1 MNCESIWYLFG
12 IYLVNIITI
21 DQSSIL
27 SNVPSSTIGDW
38 IIVIIGYIGEFDR
51 IMPCNHLP
59 DGLLST
65 AHLPYLSATPVLA
78 QHLENV
84 GVADLLA
91 RRAHLTRERREIT
104 IRSPRREAWPW
115 PGNHEPWLNMNRP
128 WPG

>member
-65 AHLPYLSATPVLA
+65 AHVLSL
-78 QHLENV
+78 NF
-84 GVADLLA
+84 GV
-91 RRAHLTRERREIT
+91 
-104 IRSPRREAWPW
+104 PRFRM
-115 PGNHEPWLNMNRP
+115 GSLKDYSNYSSFMMISF
-128 WPG
+128 